1 MLLCLTEVLGLLS
14 FATFPAL
21 LPFFLKEWTI
31 SNTQAGWI
39 SAIYYAA
46 YMVAVPLL
54 VGITDWIDARRIM
67 LTGAVVAAASSVA
80 FAFFAE
86 GFYSALMLRL
96 LAGVSLAGIYMP
108 GVKLVSDHA
117 EGPLQSRYVSYYTAS
132 FSIGASISYLLAG
145 EVSSALSWRWAFVL
159 SAAGP
164 LIGILLIIFFVPEG
178 RYNKTASGL
187 RLLPDF
193 RPILRTRNAMAY
205 ILGYAA
211 HMWELFSLRS
221 WVVVFL
227 EYSRSLQPQ
236 IPQSISATRVAFLIN
251 LIGLPASIFGNE
263 LSRHFGRRKV
273 VTAIMTASLSMSLWI
288 GFTPGIS
295 YGLVVLFSLTYGVL
309 VLGDSASLTAGAV
322 AAAPP
327 DSRGAALAL
336 HSTLGF
342 GAAFIGPLAVG
353 LVLDGF
359 GGSGKLAWGIGF
371 MVMGLGCALGTVALH
386 LLGREDN
393 EEK

>member
-67 LTGAVVAAASSVA
+67 LAGAVVAAASSVA